1 MNPETLTLLINIDS
15 YAKKNHDKCWCVP
28 FDEGQ
33 FLHLL
38 VAVHKPAFILEIGTS
53 IGFSTLWL
61 ASAAA
66 TYGGKVKTIE
76 INFERATQAEE
87 NFKKAML
94 PNITLLKGDA
104 LSLLKDLKAPF
115 DFVFLD
121 GGKEHYL
128 EQLQLL
134 EKNGCVKKGTV
145 VVADNA
151 VVKENKKN
159 DKLLLYL
166 DHIRNSG
173 KYTSAYVPFENGVEV
188 SYKL

>member
-1 MNPETLTLLINIDS
+1 MKPELLALLKDIDS

-38 VAVHKPAFILEIGTS
+38 VSITKPRFILEIGTS

-61 ASAAA
+61 ASAV
-66 TYGGKVKTIE
+66 TECNGTVKTIE
-76 INFERATQAEE
+76 IHEERAKIAQQH
-87 NFKKAML
+87 FKKANL
-94 PNITLLKGDA
+94 SNITLLKGDA
-104 LSLLKDLKAPF
+104 LSLLKDFKAPF

-128 EQLQLL
+128 DLL
-134 EKNGCVKKGTV
+134 AILEDNGCIKKGTL

-151 VVKENKKN
+151 IVKENKKN
-159 DKLLLYL
+159 DKLLSYL
-166 DHIRNSG
+166 DHVRNSG
-173 KYTSAYVPFENGVEV
+173 KYRSSYLPFENGVEV
-188 SYKL
+188 SYRE

>member
-1 MNPETLTLLINIDS
+1 MKPEVLALLKDIDS
-15 YAKKNHDKCWCVP
+15 YAKSNHDKCWCVP

-38 VAVHKPAFILEIGTS
+38 VAIHKPKFILEIGTS
-53 IGFSTLWL
+53 IGFSTIWL

-66 TYGGKVKTIE
+66 TYGGKVKTLE
-76 INFERATQAEE
+76 INAERAAQAEE

-94 PNITLLKGDA
+94 TNITLLKGDA
-104 LSLLKDLKAPF
+104 LSLLKDFKAPF

-128 EQLQLL
+128 EQLQIL
-134 EKNGCVKKGTV
+134 EHNGCIKKGTL

-159 DKLLLYL
+159 NKLSAYL
-166 DHIRNSG
+166 NHVRSSG
-173 KYTSAYVPFENGVEV
+173 KYTSAYVPFDNGVEI
-188 SYKL
+188 SYR

>member
-1 MNPETLTLLINIDS
+1 MKQEILALLKTIDS
-15 YAKKNHDKCWCVP
+15 YAQKNHDKCWCVP

-38 VAVHKPAFILEIGTS
+38 VSIAKPKFILEIGTS
-53 IGFSTLWL
+53 IGFSTIWL

-66 TYGGKVKTIE
+66 EYGGKVKTIE
-76 INFERATQAEE
+76 IHAERAKIAQEHFIQAKL
-87 NFKKAML
+87 N
-94 PNITLLKGDA
+94 NITLLHGDA
-104 LSLLKDLKAPF
+104 LALLKDMKAPF

-134 EKNGCVKKGTV
+134 EKNGCIKKGTL

-151 VVKENKKN
+151 VVQEHKKN
-159 DKLLLYL
+159 DKLLAYL
-166 DHIRNSG
+166 EHVRHSG
-173 KYTSAYVPFENGVEV
+173 KYSSSYIPFENGVEV
-188 SYKL
+188 SYYL